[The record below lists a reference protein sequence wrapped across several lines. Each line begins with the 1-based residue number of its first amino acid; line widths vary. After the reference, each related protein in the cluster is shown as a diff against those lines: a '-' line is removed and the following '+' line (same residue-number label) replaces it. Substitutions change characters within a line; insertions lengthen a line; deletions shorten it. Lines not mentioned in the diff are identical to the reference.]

1 MPFLLG
7 QQCIRNHNMLWH
19 STINVTNHN
28 ADNANDLN
36 NYWSRGL
43 TFSDIRLRARL

>member
-1 MPFLLG
+1 
-7 QQCIRNHNMLWH
+7 MLWH

-43 TFSDIRLRARL
+43 TFSDIRLRARLINKQIKYTVIKT